1 MLCLS
6 SATDFDL
13 RHETLPTVG
22 SVLLLAG
29 EAWLRHNSFVLIDK
43 WTDMLRDG
51 LYGLH
56 FQNRGEDFGSGVV
69 SLRDGFINGGDHGF
83 AYQGQLLESLS
94 GGEDGRIRVRMQ
106 MHIHKWNPAILSVI
120 PGLNS
125 YTLDVQGHYDP
136 QDDTFQLTGVLPAV
150 PGICLD
156 LMAVRIGD
164 LLTA

>member
-1 MLCLS
+1 
-6 SATDFDL
+6 
-13 RHETLPTVG
+13 
-22 SVLLLAG
+22 
-29 EAWLRHNSFVLIDK
+29 
-43 WTDMLRDG
+43 MLRDG

-69 SLRDGFINGGDHGF
+69 SLCGSFINGGDHGF
-83 AYQGQLLESLS
+83 AYQGQLLESLPDS
-94 GGEDGRIRVRMQ
+94 VDGRIRVRMQ

-136 QDDTFQLTGVLPAV
+136 QHDTFQLTGVLPAL

-164 LLTA
+164 LLAA